1 MNPSAPNGDLVKAIA
16 ASTEGTRYPVM
27 TLIRRNPE
35 QAAVLSKLIQAAV
48 PPRHNERGEREFA
61 IPNVLEMRAMSSRI
75 SRDNVDAESVLSM
88 LPDMELSMQILI
100 SAILSPKDMMTIELN
115 FAAPEGLLPVELSS
129 ALLQLVSTH
138 FDQVYKIKTQLP
150 EILRKMLFTTGSYIA
165 AVIPESSVD
174 ELINRHTPVTMESM
188 QDVFNK
194 DGTIQGLGLLGHGQ
208 AEQVESTEVK
218 YGIALEDFAEY
229 SYSTAY
235 NTKIPLLDKDGKV
248 DGSNVLDGVTVTD
261 NPAILSYPRLQEK
274 VRSDRIKNRLRKSNH
289 LQVSLEAMKVTKLTD
304 RELTSA
310 IYKRGRV
317 GLKQIERM
325 VTQEQAIRK
334 TIGEPMLLEL
344 PSESVIPVMVP
355 GQEKKHVGYF
365 VILDATGNPVRGK
378 SNHDYYSEL
387 SDRLSNTGS
396 GSMPSQLLSRVK
408 GLTTGF
414 DCSNNEH
421 LDYATRVYADMVEQ
435 DLLARLRNGVYTND
449 VALARNQEIYRI
461 MLARTLS
468 RQQTQ
473 LLFLPVELVTYFAF
487 DYNGDGIGKSLLTN
501 MKLLNS
507 LRATL
512 MFSNVMQSVRNSIGL
527 TDVNFKLDEDDP
539 DPQKTIERMMN
550 EVVRARQQAFPLN
563 TSSPADIVYQLQRAG
578 YQFTYEGHPGLPD
591 VKVAISERSTNYPLP
606 DATLE
611 ENLRKR
617 AIMATGLNPE
627 TVDTAFN
634 GEFATSVVNNNIMLA
649 RRVMQKQDEFMP
661 MLKDHLA
668 KYMRASEVLITEM
681 RDCIKGHYDKI
692 HIDADTLA
700 EMPGQGE
707 YQKAMMIDYL
717 VDQFIAGIDATLP
730 RPNTVTTA
738 NQLAALQS
746 YIELLD
752 IAIDGWINEKFFTGE
767 IVGTMSPAAE
777 SLKVIMRSYFVRK
790 WMADNGVMT
799 ELSEITQRDDKGK
812 ITLEFAEAQKSHLE
826 GIMQVSSTI
835 IAAIE
840 PIKKQMDAVLKK
852 AGFAPEAGGF
862 GGGGGGGFGGGSDF
876 GGGGG
881 GGSDFGASPP
891 SGSGEDFGLGGT
903 EGGGG
908 ATGENPP
915 NPEEP
920 ANPAAQDDDGG
931 TPGSVNDGGPPDTAL
946 N

>member
-1 MNPSAPNGDLVKAIA
+1 MNPTGPNTELVKAVA
-16 ASTEGTRYPVM
+16 AADTGSRYPVM
-27 TLIRRNPE
+27 QLIRRNPE
-35 QAAVLSKLIQAAV
+35 QAAVISKLIQAAV
-48 PPRHNERGEREFA
+48 PPRHNERGEREFP

-115 FAAPEGLLPVELSS
+115 FAAPEGVLPVELSS
-129 ALLQLVSTH
+129 ALLQLISTH
-138 FDQVYKIKTQLP
+138 FDQVYKIKTELP

-174 ELINRHTPVTMESM
+174 ELINRHTPVTMEALS
-188 QDVFNK
+188 DVFTK
-194 DGTIQGLGLLGHGQ
+194 EGRVQGLGLLGHGRK
-208 AEQVESTEVK
+208 EQKEETEVK

-229 SYSTAY
+229 NYSATY
-235 NTKIPLLDKDGKV
+235 DTKIPLLTAEGKV
-248 DGSNVLDGVTVTD
+248 DGQHVLDGISVTD

-274 VRSDRIKNRLRKSNH
+274 IRHDRIQNRLRKTNH
-289 LQVSLEAMKVTKLTD
+289 LHLSLEAMKVTKLTD

-325 VTQEQAIRK
+325 VTQEQAIRA

-435 DLLARLRNGVYTND
+435 DLLARLRNGVYTNG

-487 DYNGDGIGKSLLTN
+487 DYNGDGIGKSLLTS

-578 YQFTYEGHPGLPD
+578 YQFTYDGHPGLPD
-591 VKVAISERSTNYPLP
+591 VKVAISERNTNYPVP

-661 MLKDHLA
+661 MLKDHLG
-668 KYMRASEVLITEM
+668 KYILASQTLIDGLREQ
-681 RDCIKGHYDKI
+681 IAGHYDKI
-692 HIDADTLA
+692 EIDPDLLKQ
-700 EMPGQGE
+700 MPGQGE
-707 YQKAMMIDYL
+707 YQKSMMVDYL
-717 VDQFIAGIDATLP
+717 AHVFIEGLEVTLP

-777 SLKVIMRSYFVRK
+777 SLKVIIRSYFVRK
-790 WMADNGVMT
+790 WMADNGVMN
-799 ELSEITQRDDKGK
+799 ELAEITARDDKGL
-812 ITLEFAEAQKSHLE
+812 ITKDFAEAQKAHLE

-852 AGFAPEAGGF
+852 AGFQGDAM
-862 GGGGGGGFGGGSDF
+862 GGGGGFGGGSF

-881 GGSDFGASPP
+881 GGGFESPAS
-891 SGSGEDFGLGGT
+891 GGGDDFGLGGGT
-903 EGGGG
+903 EGGGSATGAETSADDQNPPTGDEEPVPDEDAVGTPPGGADTG
-908 ATGENPP
+908 ATPP
-915 NPEEP
+915 V
-920 ANPAAQDDDGG
+920 A
-931 TPGSVNDGGPPDTAL
+931 
-946 N
+946 

>member
-1 MNPSAPNGDLVKAIA
+1 MNPSAPNGDLVKVLA
-16 ASTEGTRYPVM
+16 AADSGSRYPVM
-27 TLIRRNPE
+27 SLIRRNPE

-88 LPDMELSMQILI
+88 LPDMELAMQTLI
-100 SAILSPKDMMTIELN
+100 AAILSPKDMMTIELN

-138 FDQVYKIKTQLP
+138 FDQVYKIKSQLP
-150 EILRKMLFTTGSYIA
+150 EILRKMLFLTGSYVA

-174 ELINRHTPVTMESM
+174 ELINRHTPVTMEALS
-188 QDVFNK
+188 DTFNR
-194 DGTIQGLGLLGHGQ
+194 DGTIQGLGLLGHGAKEQ
-208 AEQVESTEVK
+208 APEGEVK
-218 YGIALEDFAEY
+218 YGIALEDFNEY
-229 SYSTAY
+229 NYSTNY
-235 NTKIPLLDKDGKV
+235 EKRIPFLDDKKQPMG
-248 DGSNVLDGVTVTD
+248 NVYLDGMSVTD

-274 VRSDRIKNRLRKSNH
+274 IRHDRIKNKLRKSNH
-289 LQVSLEAMKVTKLTD
+289 LTTSLEAMKITKLTD

-317 GLKQIERM
+317 GLKQVERM

-334 TIGEPMLLEL
+334 TIGEPMMLEL

-396 GSMPSQLLSRVK
+396 GSMPSQLLQRVK

-414 DCSNNEH
+414 DCANHEH

-435 DLLARLRNGVYTND
+435 DLLARLRNGVYTNG

-591 VKVAISERSTNYPLP
+591 VKVAISERSTNYPVP

-661 MLKDHLA
+661 MVKDHLG
-668 KYMRASEVLITEM
+668 KHMLASESLINNM
-681 RDCIKGHYDKI
+681 RETIKGHFDSIELDDEVFKQ
-692 HIDADTLA
+692 
-700 EMPGQGE
+700 MPGEGE
-707 YQKAMMIDYL
+707 YKKSMMIDYL
-717 VDQFIAGIDATLP
+717 TNQFIEGIEVTLP

-738 NQLAALQS
+738 NQLASLQS

-752 IAIDGWINEKFFTGE
+752 IAIDGYFNEKFLTQDLAGP
-767 IVGTMSPAAE
+767 IAGAAE
-777 SLKVIMRSYFVRK
+777 SLKMMIRSSFIRK

-799 ELSEITQRDDKGK
+799 ELSQMVARDEEGK
-812 ITLEFAEAQKSHLE
+812 LELVFSEEQKTHME
-826 GIMQVSSTI
+826 GILQMATEI
-835 IAAIE
+835 ITSVE
-840 PIKKQMDAVLKK
+840 PIKKELAETLQK
-852 AGFAPEAGGF
+852 AGFTGEGGGAMGGGGFGGGF
-862 GGGGGGGFGGGSDF
+862 GGGGGGGGSEFGGGTDFGAGGEGGGTPPAGGGSDEF
-876 GGGGG
+876 
-881 GGSDFGASPP
+881 D
-891 SGSGEDFGLGGT
+891 
-903 EGGGG
+903 
-908 ATGENPP
+908 
-915 NPEEP
+915 EEP
-920 ANPAAQDDDGG
+920 PGGG
-931 TPGSVNDGGPPDTAL
+931 TPGAPEGGGTGTETPGSTEGTGTPT
-946 N
+946 